1 MVYYF
6 SFLNYINF
14 KIFINMAKPIFCVG
28 IPDIDLDQL
37 SRTQNYLEN
46 KLSNDYHV
54 IVYFFDGEKDDIR
67 FNCFHEKDFSEI
79 NFEELKEFI
88 NQQIQN
94 K

>member
-1 MVYYF
+1 
-6 SFLNYINF
+6 
-14 KIFINMAKPIFCVG
+14 MAKPIFCVG

-37 SRTQNYLEN
+37 PGIQKHLEDQ
-46 KLSNDYHV
+46 LSNDYYV
-54 IVYFFDGEKDDIR
+54 IVYLFDGEKDDIR
-67 FNCFHEKDFSEI
+67 FNCFNDKDFSEI